1 MKKKFNQVSD
11 RITIVGY
18 NRMRGPEE
26 VIDYY
31 LYHPKWGKEYAFTR
45 RYSLDT
51 YNMVKGGIPVNRL
64 LQIRSK
70 NKRTMMLVKY
80 LSLMMPYFMEEIEWM
95 ATA

>member
-11 RITIVGY
+11 RIQMIGI

-31 LYHPKWGKEYAFTR
+31 LFHPKWGREYAFTR

-51 YNMVKGGIPVNRL
+51 YNLVKGGIPVKRL
-64 LQIRSK
+64 LQMKSR

-80 LSLMMPYFMEEIEWM
+80 MGIMMPYFMEEIDWM
-95 ATA
+95 AAA